1 MATGCTLPKLPRPR
15 VLAARLLEGDGLLY
29 ATEIQL
35 GDLVEVGAGPAEGR
49 DEGLS
54 TEKENGT

>member
-1 MATGCTLPKLPRPR
+1 MR
-15 VLAARLLEGDGLLY
+15 AAGLLEGDGLLY

-54 TEKENGT
+54 TEKGNGT